1 MRGINNCLNQFFE
14 KHMKFIFCLLFINF
28 FVYNIQAQIIQRSA
42 ISTFGNSISQ
52 NGLYLSQTAGQGSIA
67 VQTESDG
74 VILNQG
80 FEQAIA
86 LYLNQV
92 KQHEIQLR
100 VYPNPN
106 NGNFSIALDLPR
118 NTNFTYAIFDAAGK
132 LIHSDSGVSGQE
144 TPVQLGYAIS
154 PGAYM
159 LKLESENGAIGKTT
173 VIVQ

>member
-1 MRGINNCLNQFFE
+1 MSAFA
-14 KHMKFIFCLLFINF
+14 
-28 FVYNIQAQIIQRSA
+28 FVFNGQTQSLQRSA
-42 ISTFGNSISQ
+42 ISAFGNSVS
-52 NGLYLSQTAGQGSIA
+52 NDGLYLSQTSGQGSVA

-80 FEQAIA
+80 FEQAVA
-86 LYLNQV
+86 LYINQV

-132 LIHSDSGVSGQE
+132 LIHSASGVSGQS
-144 TPVQLGYAIS
+144 TPVQLGYTIS

-159 LKLESENGAIGKTT
+159 LKLESENGSVGKTT